1 MRCRILLQPRPEFGG
16 GKWQHSNCA
25 TRTQSEA
32 HGRNIPQN
40 MSTYII
46 DPNRVAYWNTE
57 AETCRSWNGPSIDLL
72 EEAIYVGSE
81 PILSL
86 LLDHR
91 AVTNRRV
98 FESMLRQ
105 VARKG
110 HLGIAKLLVES
121 GCGLES
127 IELAEEY
134 LALLAAVNAGHP
146 DIVRFLLKNEML
158 LLHGANPSP
167 EEPPGTNFVAPGL
180 AVTLE
185 NYAVAQLLR
194 EFIDLAEI
202 ISYSFPMMQ
211 AANPPRN
218 TKNPFHF
225 SKAEDIRIYHDKIN
239 AQQVTDILV

>member
-1 MRCRILLQPRPEFGG
+1 MATLQNQPAIAHLLLE
-16 GKWQHSNCA
+16 HS
-25 TRTQSEA
+25 
-32 HGRNIPQN
+32 
-40 MSTYII
+40 I

-146 DIVRFLLKNEML
+146 DIVRFLLKNEFAL
-158 LLHGANPSP
+158 IYTCHVGYSPPS
-167 EEPPGTNFVAPGL
+167 TA
-180 AVTLE
+180 T
-185 NYAVAQLLR
+185 QR
-194 EFIDLAEI
+194 
-202 ISYSFPMMQ
+202 
-211 AANPPRN
+211 
-218 TKNPFHF
+218 
-225 SKAEDIRIYHDKIN
+225 
-239 AQQVTDILV
+239 